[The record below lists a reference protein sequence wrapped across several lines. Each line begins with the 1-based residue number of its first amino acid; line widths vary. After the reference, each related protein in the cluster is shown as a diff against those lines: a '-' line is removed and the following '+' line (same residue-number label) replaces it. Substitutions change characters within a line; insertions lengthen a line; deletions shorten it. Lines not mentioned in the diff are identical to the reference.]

1 MITLV
6 EDAIVISGWGE
17 HGQCIP
23 PFINLWVLDADNDG
37 HDDEDGSNLIDIEN
51 IDTLSTHQIGFNICD
66 FID

>member
-37 HDDEDGSNLIDIEN
+37 HDDGDGGNLIDI
-51 IDTLSTHQIGFNICD
+51 GKY
-66 FID
+66 